1 MALYCVRFQYGLNIE
16 SPSSEEAIA
25 KVSKMIQG
33 APEIA
38 IRGAELAT
46 MYRKKGFLRTLF
58 LG

>member
-1 MALYCVRFQYGLNIE
+1 MALYSVRFQFGINVN
-16 SPSSEEAIA
+16 SSSSEEAIA

-46 MYRKKGFLRTLF
+46 MYKKKGFMRTLF
-58 LG
+58 FG